1 MSEDRLDNGKSGG
14 AIHIGHGVETEADVE
29 HKVIWP
35 LLTGANFL
43 EIPAASIKAKEYLRP
58 VQLDKAAGRASGYYP
73 DFSVWEKALPVLITE
88 AKGPDVAA
96 EIGYREASLYARDLN
111 QRYKSDLNPCRFIIC
126 CNGLRLLA
134 GYWDSGPELDIRVP
148 DISVG
153 TDALERMR
161 NFCHHR
167 LLVAHATESLARIR
181 ARRAIRPY
189 TRAGGHAL
197 ITSKKPFNT
206 FAAELSPVLR
216 RYFTSAAQNND
227 PEIYQKGYVA
237 SDDVTTY
244 DRILESLLKDRL
256 STRRGSLTQALTPTR
271 SKEPK
276 LSAAI
281 GNFRSNRPP
290 EGQCN

>member
-14 AIHIGHGVETEADVE
+14 AIHIEHGVETEADVE

-111 QRYKSDLNPCRFIIC
+111 QKYKSDLNPCRFIIS

-153 TDALERMR
+153 TDALERIR

-167 LLVAHATESLARIR
+167 LLVANATESLARIR

-227 PEIYQKGYVA
+227 PEIYQKGYG
-237 SDDVTTY
+237 
-244 DRILESLLKDRL
+244 L
-256 STRRGSLTQALTPTR
+256 RRR
-271 SKEPK
+271 H
-276 LSAAI
+276 
-281 GNFRSNRPP
+281 NV
-290 EGQCN
+290 